1 MFAILAASLKASD
14 LTYLPFVYSRVLWH
28 FLVCLNVE
36 HFFLVLTCLSQP
48 ALGYIPYGN
57 GQFDGQGSGHDD
69 GNNWHPSQGGVNSCD
84 GERSH
89 LACDVRRALASF
101 LVSAPF
107 PVVGVGLIEI
117 PLLMNWFGLSFIRCF
132 LCCRVTFGVIPAA
145 RFVEVASHMPFPLNA
160 QLCLH
165 VLLQYRQQ

>member
-1 MFAILAASLKASD
+1 LVVGRCFGQHCASGGWSDHHEGALDHSFSACTQRSNVLKYAMFAILAASLKASD
-14 LTYLPFVYSRVLWH
+14 VTYLPFVHFRVL
-28 FLVCLNVE
+28 FAFPRFSQCL
-36 HFFLVLTCLSQP
+36 HLILVLTCLSQP

-89 LACDVRRALASF
+89 LACDVRRALASI

-117 PLLMNWFGLSFIRCF
+117 PLWLNCFGLSFI
-132 LCCRVTFGVIPAA
+132 
-145 RFVEVASHMPFPLNA
+145 
-160 QLCLH
+160 
-165 VLLQYRQQ
+165 